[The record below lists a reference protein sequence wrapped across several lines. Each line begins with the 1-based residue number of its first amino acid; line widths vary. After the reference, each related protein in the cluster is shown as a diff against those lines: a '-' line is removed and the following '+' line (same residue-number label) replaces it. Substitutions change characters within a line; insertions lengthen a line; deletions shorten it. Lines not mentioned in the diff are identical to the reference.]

1 MAISWYPG
9 HMVKARRDAA
19 ETLARADVVIEVL
32 DARLPGASSNPMI
45 TQLREHRQRPG
56 LVVLNKS
63 DLADPAV
70 TPAWRDFFEARPR
83 TRVIA
88 LSSKRASDVARL
100 VPLAATLAP
109 HRDSPLKPLRLMVMG
124 IPNVGK
130 STLINALVKRAV
142 AKVGDQPAVTKQ
154 QSRHDLGS
162 AVEVIDTP
170 GLMWPAI
177 EHPSDGLM
185 LAASHAIGANA
196 YIDEE
201 VAIFLAATLLERYP
215 ARLVERYECAVDTI
229 DAVGVI
235 ETIAARRGYRLQGGR
250 VDFEKAA
257 LALVHDYRSGALGR
271 VSLETPASRAA
282 MVEAAAVAAA
292 DVSVASREGN
302 P

>member
-9 HMVKARRDAA
+9 HMVTARKEAA
-19 ETLARADVVIEVL
+19 ETMARTDVVIEIL
-32 DARLPGASSNPMI
+32 DARIPGASSNPMI
-45 TQLREHRQRPG
+45 TQLRLHRQRPG
-56 LVVLNKS
+56 LLVLNKS

-70 TPAWRDFFEARPR
+70 TPAWRTALSDREN

-88 LSSKRASDVARL
+88 ISSKRLADVARL
-100 VPLAATLAP
+100 IPLAATLAP

-142 AKVGDQPAVTKQ
+142 ARVGDQPAVTRQ
-154 QSRHDLGS
+154 QSRHDLGP

-177 EHPSDGLM
+177 TYPTDGLM
-185 LAASHAIGANA
+185 LAASHAIGENA

-201 VAIFLAATLLERYP
+201 VALFLAGFMLERYP
-215 ARLVERYECAVDTI
+215 TRVAERYSLVVDGL
-229 DAVGVI
+229 DAAGLI
-235 ETIAARRGYRLQGGR
+235 ESIGARRGYRLQGGR
-250 VDFEKAA
+250 ADFQKAA

-271 VSLETPASRAA
+271 ISLETPASRAA
-282 MVEAAAVAAA
+282 MIESARAT
-292 DVSVASREGN
+292 
-302 P
+302 

>member
-9 HMVKARRDAA
+9 HMVRARKEAA
-19 ETLARADVVIEVL
+19 ETMARTDVVIEIL
-32 DARLPGASSNPMI
+32 DARIPGASSNPMI
-45 TQLREHRQRPG
+45 TQLRLHRQRPG
-56 LVVLNKS
+56 LLVLNKS

-70 TPAWRDFFEARPR
+70 TPAWRTALSDREN

-88 LSSKRASDVARL
+88 ISSKRSADVARL
-100 VPLAATLAP
+100 IPLAATLAL

-142 AKVGDQPAVTKQ
+142 ARVGDQPAVTRQ
-154 QSRHDLGS
+154 QSRHDLGP

-177 EHPSDGLM
+177 TYPTDGLM
-185 LAASHAIGANA
+185 LAASHAIGENA

-201 VAIFLAATLLERYP
+201 VALFLAGFMLERYP
-215 ARLVERYECAVDTI
+215 TRVAERYSLVVDRL
-229 DAVGVI
+229 DAAGLI
-235 ETIAARRGYRLQGGR
+235 ESIGARRGYRLQGGR
-250 VDFEKAA
+250 ADFQKAA

-271 VSLETPASRAA
+271 ISLETPASRAA
-282 MVEAAAVAAA
+282 MIESARAT
-292 DVSVASREGN
+292 
-302 P
+302 